1 MPPKRAAGTVAPMD
15 DLYFRLYREH
25 AATAKQVAILLLVG
39 KFYEMYDSITATTC
53 VTNVRAAAEACG
65 CAAEPR
71 PTTNPGTQR
80 IFWGFPEQSLAKFER
95 MLVAAGYTVAVYT
108 QTKDSSGAVT
118 ARPLEH
124 ISSPG
129 TYLDPEERA
138 TSQTD
143 RHLLGLCLEPYRDVV
158 KGQTHWYGAATAF
171 DVTTGCLVSTEFDL
185 TLVDGRPC
193 ADSIQPFLSAHPAI
207 EVVLW
212 WSGAAAAM
220 PSEAVILA
228 LVAPMGARPLVQRFA
243 VDATTENTA
252 MADRQRMTFLQEIF
266 QPKTALSLDAF
277 LEIERHPFVRRSLSH
292 LLRFIKKHNES
303 YLSSLPTHRI
313 WASDE
318 ACVLGNLALQQL
330 AMLPATAEK
339 PHESLLHWLQR
350 ATTAMGRR
358 ALRER
363 CLTPLTDIAVLEFRQ
378 ERIEQLRTT
387 ALRKDLQAR
396 LTGVSDLPR
405 LIRRFQLGTAGTKE
419 LKQLLR
425 SYDAIRGLMDCVGTA
440 GLPFEDDMDA
450 LKAHAVSLKLTW
462 SLERIEASEAVVDDR
477 IAVGICHPWNRGV
490 QPALDACEDRWA
502 TLQRRMEA
510 LRQSWNEAL
519 EESEAVTWSL
529 KDDAPFTFSCTNRR
543 AKILQPLI
551 QRKHGIPVEIVQRG
565 TQTTVSLMTESLQAA
580 NAEALALRAEW
591 KVLVGEAWIATWSAW
606 LLAQSGVLGQMVTFV
621 AELDVDCGL
630 AEAAELYGYV
640 RPVYVES
647 TETAVAGVQIAALR
661 HPILERVHT
670 ATPYIPHSVSFGALR
685 GEGAHTD
692 CGMLLYGVN
701 AAGKSSLGKAVG
713 LAVVMAQI
721 GMPVPATAMRLIPYT
736 GLYTRILGNDNL
748 WLAMSSFV
756 VEMTEFRSILR
767 GATNRTLVIGDEL
780 CAGTETESAVAIV
793 GAGIQVLAKRG
804 VHFLFATH
812 LHELGEYSGVKSY
825 HLSVRA
831 QGSAL
836 LYDRLLKEGAGSAMY
851 GLEVCRG
858 LDMDREFLALAFQL
872 REERVGLA
880 MKASRYNAGVVV
892 SRCSLCGATDGLETH
907 HIVPQRE
914 FKESEL
920 EKNRISNLA
929 VLCAACHDKHH
940 AGSLTVGGWVQTSE
954 GRVLL

>member
-39 KFYEMYDSITATTC
+39 KFYEMYDSITGTTC

-65 CAAEPR
+65 CAAEPK
-71 PTTNPGTQR
+71 PGTQR

-108 QTKDSSGAVT
+108 QTKDGSGAVT
-118 ARPLEH
+118 ARPLDH

-129 TYLDPEERA
+129 TYLDPEERV
-138 TSQTD
+138 TSQND
-143 RHLLGLCLEPYRDVV
+143 RHLLGLCMEPYRDVV

-243 VDATTENTA
+243 VDVATENTA

-363 CLTPLTDIAVLEFRQ
+363 CLTPLTDIAILEFRQ
-378 ERIEQLRTT
+378 ERIEQLRLPT
-387 ALRKDLQAR
+387 LRKDLQAR

-440 GLPFEDDMDA
+440 GLPYEDDIDA
-450 LKAHAVSLKLTW
+450 LKVHTESLKLTW

-519 EESEAVTWSL
+519 EESDAVTWSL

-551 QRKHGIPVEIVQRG
+551 QRKYGYVVEIVQRG
-565 TQTTVSLMTESLQAA
+565 AQTTVSLMTELLQAA

-591 KVLVGEAWIATWSAW
+591 KVLVGEAWTATWSAW
-606 LLAQSGVLGQMVTFV
+606 LLAQSGVLGQTVTFV

-630 AEAAELYGYV
+630 AEAAEVYGYV

-647 TETAVAGVQIAALR
+647 TEEAVAGVQIVALR

-685 GEGAHTD
+685 GEGAHAE

-892 SRCSLCGATDGLETH
+892 SRCSLCGATEGLETH

-920 EKNRISNLA
+920 EKNRVSNLA